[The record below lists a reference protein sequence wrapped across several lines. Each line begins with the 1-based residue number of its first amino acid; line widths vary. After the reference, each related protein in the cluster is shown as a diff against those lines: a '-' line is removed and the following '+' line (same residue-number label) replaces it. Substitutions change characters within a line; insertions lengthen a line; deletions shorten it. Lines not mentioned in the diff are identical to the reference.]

1 MKPFDLQRAL
11 AGDKVVTRDVCEVT
25 QLTRFNCAG
34 EVLVGVVNGYLQ
46 TWYEGG
52 KYTAGGKVSGLDLFM
67 APKTVKRWVNFFHS
81 GCANSFENEDAALY
95 HASYTDGLCAIAVPV
110 EFEEGYGCE

>member
-1 MKPFDLQRAL
+1 MKLLPFDLQRAL
-11 AGDKVVTRDVCEVT
+11 AGDKVVTRDGCEVT

-34 EVLVGVVNGYLQ
+34 VVLVGVVNGYLQ

-52 KYTAGGKVSGLDLFM
+52 KYSGIDRDSGLDLFM
-67 APKTVKRWVNFFHS
+67 PPKTVKRWVNFYQGYS
-81 GCANSFENEDAALY
+81 YSYNSKDEATWAASET
-95 HASYTDGLCAIAVPV
+95 AIAIAVPV